1 MKTHSLATVI
11 AAALIPAGFALAQ
24 GANDCASAQPLKGY
38 GAFPF
43 NTVGATTDG
52 TANALCNFFNVAQ
65 IYNDV
70 WFRFTAPATT
80 VVDVGNC
87 GASTLDSKIAI
98 YDGADCSAPV
108 IACSD
113 DSCAAQSKCTFAVTA
128 GSSYLIRVG
137 GYAATGTGTGTIT
150 IAPFTALA
158 DITDKSTGVRY
169 VAVNATSWTSS
180 EAFAQLV
187 GGHLVSIS
195 SQAEGDFILA
205 NFGQLLGI
213 DRRIWI
219 GFTDVASEGNFAWSD
234 GTPAKY
240 TNWNPGEPN
249 NSSGVE
255 HYAELLGSNGKWNDL
270 VDAGSGYAHLAV
282 IEFPGTAPNPCPAD
296 FDHDGFVDS
305 ADLSV
310 LLNAWP
316 GPDGDLNGD
325 GITNALDLAV
335 MLDGWG
341 VCQ

>member
-1 MKTHSLATVI
+1 
-11 AAALIPAGFALAQ
+11 
-24 GANDCASAQPLKGY
+24 
-38 GAFPF
+38 
-43 NTVGATTDG
+43 
-52 TANALCNFFNVAQ
+52 
-65 IYNDV
+65 
-70 WFRFTAPATT
+70 
-80 VVDVGNC
+80 
-87 GASTLDSKIAI
+87 
-98 YDGADCSAPV
+98 
-108 IACSD
+108 
-113 DSCAAQSKCTFAVTA
+113 
-128 GSSYLIRVG
+128 
-137 GYAATGTGTGTIT
+137 
-150 IAPFTALA
+150 
-158 DITDKSTGVRY
+158 
-169 VAVNATSWTSS
+169 
-180 EAFAQLV
+180 
-187 GGHLVSIS
+187 LVSIS
-195 SQAEGDFILA
+195 SQAEEDFIWT
-205 NFGQLLGI
+205 NFGHLLGI

-335 MLDGWG
+335 MLGGWG